1 MITKQTAHM
10 NTTEITTATYD
21 KIADIYTD
29 RYFDISPDQPLV
41 DRFLDLLEPEAKILD
56 VGCGPGNFT
65 QYLVSQGFQVEGID
79 LSEGMLASARG
90 HLPHV
95 PLQNMDLRDL
105 TYADKSFNGIFSAY
119 SLIHV
124 PAADI
129 HKTLLGF
136 QRVLTDKGYLFIL
149 AQKGS
154 PDHMVD
160 EPLLSGEKTFVN
172 FFYLDQLVNDLT
184 KAGFSIKQH
193 VELPLPD
200 PDSLSESVLFIIAQK
215 Q

>member
-1 MITKQTAHM
+1 MTPTEQT
-10 NTTEITTATYD
+10 IATYN

-95 PLQNMDLRDL
+95 PLQNMDLREL
-105 TYADKSFNGIFSAY
+105 TYPDQSFDGIFSAY

-124 PAADI
+124 PAAEI
-129 HKTLLGF
+129 SKTLQGF
-136 QRVLTDKGYLFIL
+136 HRVLAPNGFLFIL
-149 AQKGS
+149 AQSGS
-154 PDHMVD
+154 SDHMVD
-160 EPLLSGEKTFVN
+160 EPLMEGEKTFVN
-172 FFYLDQLVNDLT
+172 FFSLDQLVRDIT
-184 KAGFSIKQH
+184 AAGFAIKQH

-200 PDSLSESVLFIIAQK
+200 PDSLSDSMLFIIAQK

>member
-1 MITKQTAHM
+1 MPTIEQT
-10 NTTEITTATYD
+10 ISTYN

-105 TYADKSFNGIFSAY
+105 TYPDNSFDGIFSAY

-124 PAADI
+124 PAAEI
-129 HKTLLGF
+129 NKTLLGF
-136 QRVLTDKGYLFIL
+136 HRVLTENGYLFIL

-154 PDHMVD
+154 PDHMAD
-160 EPLLSGEKTFVN
+160 EPLMEGEKTFVN
-172 FFYLDQLVNDLT
+172 FFYLDQLVNELT

-193 VELPLPD
+193 VELPLSD
-200 PDSLSESVLFIIAQK
+200 PDGLSDSVLFIIAQK

>member
-1 MITKQTAHM
+1 MTPIEQT
-10 NTTEITTATYD
+10 IATYN

-56 VGCGPGNFT
+56 IGCGPGNFT

-95 PLQNMDLRDL
+95 PLQNMDLRELKYPDE
-105 TYADKSFNGIFSAY
+105 SFDGVFSAY

-124 PAADI
+124 PAAEI
-129 HKTLLGF
+129 SKTLQGF
-136 QRVLTDKGYLFIL
+136 YRVLTKNGFLFIL

-154 PDHMVD
+154 ADHMVD
-160 EPLLSGEKTFVN
+160 EPLMAGEKTFVN
-172 FFYLDQLVNDLT
+172 FFYLDQLVNEIT
-184 KAGFSIKQH
+184 IAGFDIKQH
-193 VELPLPD
+193 IELPLPD